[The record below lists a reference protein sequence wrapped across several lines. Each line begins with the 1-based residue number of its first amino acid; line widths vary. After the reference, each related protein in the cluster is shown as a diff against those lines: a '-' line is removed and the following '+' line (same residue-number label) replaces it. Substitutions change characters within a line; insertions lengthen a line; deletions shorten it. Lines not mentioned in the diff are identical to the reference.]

1 MEPTL
6 ALFLAAASAGVIHT
20 LLGPDH
26 TVPLAALARNQ
37 RWSRR
42 KTLGMTLGCGVIHLL
57 SGLALAGAALVLGH
71 SVEAW
76 GLTEG
81 VPGRL
86 AGWLLVAFGVVYGV
100 WGLREAYRPRRA
112 AGPGRFSWVLF
123 LVFVLGPCEPLIPLV
138 MLPGALGN
146 IAGTVVVVTTFA
158 VATLATMAAVVGGA
172 VAGLERLPRLRLAER
187 FGGVAA
193 GVLITGAGLAV
204 TLGGL

>member
-1 MEPTL
+1 MEATW

-42 KTLGMTLGCGVIHLL
+42 KTLGMTLGCGAVHLV
-57 SGLALAGAALVLGH
+57 SGLALAAAALVLGH
-71 SVEAW
+71 SVAAW
-76 GLTEG
+76 GLTDG
-81 VPGRL
+81 VLGRT
-86 AGWLLVAFGVVYGV
+86 AGWMLVAFGAVYAV

-112 AGPGRFSWVLF
+112 VGPGRFSWVLF

-138 MLPGALGN
+138 LLPGASGN
-146 IAGTVVVVTTFA
+146 LTGTVVVVVSFSF
-158 VATLATMAAVVGGA
+158 ATLATMATVVVSA
-172 VAGLERLPRLRLAER
+172 VAGLERLPRLRFVER

-193 GVLITGAGLAV
+193 GVLVAGAGLAV